1 MNNSVELLVI
11 SVHII
16 IAALMFLSSVA
27 GQQSFAQQSQPP
39 PTDFFAL
46 ECDEIKNKV
55 NSLLN
60 AKGPVQQ
67 NLMAI
72 MKSVRRPPLNRDRN
86 RMFLLWL

>member
-1 MNNSVELLVI
+1 MNNSVELLVM
-11 SVHII
+11 SVHIL

-72 MKSVRRPPLNRDRN
+72 KNMT
-86 RMFLLWL
+86 FLMHIYDEKCPASTPE

>member
-1 MNNSVELLVI
+1 MKKGVKLHVI
-11 SVHII
+11 SLHTS
-16 IAALMFLSSVA
+16 IAALIFLSSVA

-39 PTDFFAL
+39 PIDFFAL

-67 NLMAI
+67 SLIAIKNMTFLMHIYDEKCPA
-72 MKSVRRPPLNRDRN
+72 SAPE
-86 RMFLLWL
+86 

>member
-1 MNNSVELLVI
+1 MNNSVELLVT
-11 SVHII
+11 SVHIL

-72 MKSVRRPPLNRDRN
+72 KNMT
-86 RMFLLWL
+86 FLMHIYDEKCPASTPE